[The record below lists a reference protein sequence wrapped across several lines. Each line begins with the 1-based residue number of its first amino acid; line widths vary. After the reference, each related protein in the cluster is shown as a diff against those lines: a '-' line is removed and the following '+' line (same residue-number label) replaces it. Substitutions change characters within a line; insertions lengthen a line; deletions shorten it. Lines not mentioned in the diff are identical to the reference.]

1 VGERWRLRPWGT
13 NLHRGYYRV
22 LQGTTGYAGYLR
34 GTAQAFEVRDT
45 ATRCVVYRFNSGRC
59 GPLKDEDKRQINAIN
74 AMCVG
79 ACPPLI

>member
-1 VGERWRLRPWGT
+1 
-13 NLHRGYYRV
+13 
-22 LQGTTGYAGYLR
+22 
-34 GTAQAFEVRDT
+34 VRDT